1 MQERLQEALFREQ
14 RDNEALRTKIEADV
28 AVQAGLRQH
37 LTAEV
42 RVEAGLRDQLAADAS
57 VEAALREQLAAET
70 TTEAN
75 LQDQIAADHAVEA
88 ALREQLAAEAA
99 VEASLQAR
107 IAADAQVEAG
117 LRQQLAAKE
126 EAQQHLEASLAEAKA
141 GDEADDE
148 LVLRLESQLAEA
160 KAAATAAGT
169 ELAGAK
175 AAADAA
181 MAELH
186 EAKVSAAAAVAAA
199 TKASAASPSGGTLVN
214 FTAESGVVATEGAAA
229 PVSAVDVAAAAPG
242 AAYGAS
248 VDSSDSAAA
257 KTVAKG
263 VSFTVSTGDDAPVS
277 ADANADGTDAG
288 NIETADAG
296 PEDDDD
302 EAEAEAEAEAEPF
315 TGEPVAF
322 DEEEDY
328 VENME
333 QKRKESILLLEQM
346 REEEAKEL
354 AETAEMRA
362 VEEAAK
368 QQEEEDDLAEA
379 FIRASV
385 AVPNDVDDAATGD
398 GHDATPEQAS
408 EAAAATAVAA
418 GLQQQL
424 AAKEEEQQEL
434 EACLAEAKAEGDVD
448 DARVLQLE
456 SMLAD
461 ASAAASAAGTELTDV
476 KAAAA
481 KVELEAGAVAAEGG
495 TMSPEANESEKAPS
509 PRAQARSDDDAGR
522 LELRLAR
529 VEAAAAGCNDTAASA
544 ADVATFV
551 EALRANGAARSAV
564 LAQHSDLITSRLA
577 SRQRALDRWRMLWKK
592 QAGGEVE
599 ERWRIFNRNVRTLIA
614 TKRGEGI
621 FGRSITV
628 LHPVGVAARWRKLRL
643 RARLQSVLVN
653 AALKADPRAEVDRN
667 QLGEKAMRM
676 VNKYGNEEL
685 KLFAAVSA
693 KYGLEDS
700 VPEWDELLARYPADW
715 PREFEAGGSNKRV
728 EGEEN
733 IFLFYQSVLL
743 NTSLILM
750 PIYLLIILLGEMHI
764 AAVVV
769 QTGFRQHRDYAHAKV
784 HAGGVECKHCNATSN
799 WHFLCDRV
807 MEPLVQEAAEASFSA
822 MRRQLRLLIDQSQG
836 RGILGR
842 SVNPVTKGAGLIGIA
857 ARWRRRRLI
866 TRLTAFY
873 VDNLPPQFA
882 RPKNVPRQVR
892 KLLKSYGDTELKLC
906 AAIQGKYEVD
916 VPMWPVP
923 TKARDALHDLARL
936 PLNASDVDAEGGV
949 EALRKRVR
957 VIRRHLRSI
966 ALAPRKPNDA
976 KYLNV
981 DILVTTIVQT

>member
-1 MQERLQEALFREQ
+1 M
-14 RDNEALRTKIEADV
+14 
-28 AVQAGLRQH
+28 
-37 LTAEV
+37 
-42 RVEAGLRDQLAADAS
+42 
-57 VEAALREQLAAET
+57 
-70 TTEAN
+70 
-75 LQDQIAADHAVEA
+75 
-88 ALREQLAAEAA
+88 
-99 VEASLQAR
+99 QAR

-242 AAYGAS
+242 AACGAS
-248 VDSSDSAAA
+248 VDSSDNAAA

-263 VSFTVSTGDDAPVS
+263 VSFTASTGDDAPVS
-277 ADANADGTDAG
+277 ADADADGTDAD

-315 TGEPVAF
+315 TGEPIAF

-333 QKRKESILLLEQM
+333 QKRKESILLLEQK

-434 EACLAEAKAEGDVD
+434 EACLAEAKAGGDVD

-461 ASAAASAAGTELTDV
+461 ASAAASAAGTELADV

-577 SRQRALDRWRMLWKK
+577 SRQRASDRWRMLWKK

-653 AALKADPRAEVDRN
+653 AALKADPRAVVDRN

-733 IFLFYQSVLL
+733 IFLIFFV
-743 NTSLILM
+743 
-750 PIYLLIILLGEMHI
+750 
-764 AAVVV
+764 
-769 QTGFRQHRDYAHAKV
+769 KV
-784 HAGGVECKHCNATSN
+784 
-799 WHFLCDRV
+799 
-807 MEPLVQEAAEASFSA
+807 
-822 MRRQLRLLIDQSQG
+822 
-836 RGILGR
+836 
-842 SVNPVTKGAGLIGIA
+842 
-857 ARWRRRRLI
+857 
-866 TRLTAFY
+866 Y
-873 VDNLPPQFA
+873 
-882 RPKNVPRQVR
+882 
-892 KLLKSYGDTELKLC
+892 Y
-906 AAIQGKYEVD
+906 
-916 VPMWPVP
+916 
-923 TKARDALHDLARL
+923 
-936 PLNASDVDAEGGV
+936 
-949 EALRKRVR
+949 
-957 VIRRHLRSI
+957 
-966 ALAPRKPNDA
+966 
-976 KYLNV
+976 
-981 DILVTTIVQT
+981 